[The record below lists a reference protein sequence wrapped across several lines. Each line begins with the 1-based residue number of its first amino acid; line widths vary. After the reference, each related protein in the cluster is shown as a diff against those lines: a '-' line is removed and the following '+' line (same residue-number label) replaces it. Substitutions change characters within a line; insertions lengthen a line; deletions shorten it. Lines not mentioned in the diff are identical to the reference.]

1 MKAETGIE
9 GLDELIGGGLPQGR
23 VYLLNGSP
31 GSGKTTFGMQ
41 YLIHGVSFGDAGL
54 YVTLMQNSEHIIADI
69 STYSLNLSA
78 LMKMKKIFFAD
89 LGPEMEYGYMDELK
103 EVINPESNMNPY
115 PVEGEPPS
123 ASTVFKEIAAHVAVN
138 DIKRVVVDPLS
149 SIRFSNQDKCL
160 EKMEMARF
168 LRNLQALGCTTLL
181 IDDQP
186 IPVSVSSEHFAAD
199 GVILF
204 HNPASDDEDRSL
216 QIIKMRG
223 VPHPVS
229 RQAFR
234 FGEKGIEVLGR
245 R

>member
-41 YLIHGVSFGDAGL
+41 YLIHGASFGDAGL
-54 YVTLMQNSEHIIADI
+54 YVTLIQNSEHIIADI
-69 STYSLNLSA
+69 STYSLNLPA

-123 ASTVFKEIAAHVAVN
+123 ASTVFKEIAAHVATN

-168 LRNLQALGCTTLL
+168 LRNLQGLGCTTLL
-181 IDDQP
+181 IDDNP
-186 IPVSVSSEHFAAD
+186 TPVCVSSPN
-199 GVILF
+199 I
-204 HNPASDDEDRSL
+204 SL
-216 QIIKMRG
+216 PM
-223 VPHPVS
+223 V
-229 RQAFR
+229 
-234 FGEKGIEVLGR
+234 
-245 R
+245 